1 MRKFF
6 AYDRI
11 PFVKIFRR
19 YVGDKNFYKTVF
31 AVALPIMLQNGIT
44 QFVNLLD
51 NIMVGQV
58 GNEQMSGVAIV
69 NQLLFVFNLCVFGAV
84 SGAGIFTAQ
93 FHGKNNEEGVRQTFR
108 FKFIFCFFFA
118 LFGIGV
124 LALFNESLIG
134 LYLSDGSAE
143 GDLALTLS
151 YGQDYLWIMLI
162 GLMPFALTQ
171 SYGSTLRETE
181 KTVLPMVAGFI
192 AVGLNCIG
200 NYILIFGRFGAPA
213 LGVKGAAIST
223 VVSRFLEV
231 GILVV
236 TVWVKRKRYPFIV
249 KAYRYLFR
257 IDKKLVSDIFR
268 KGMLLLVN
276 EALWAGGVSALAQCY
291 SQRGLAVVAGYNI
304 SSTVTNVFNISY
316 MALGISIGIIIGKY
330 LGAKD
335 FDRAVDEVR
344 KMVVFSVFVGV
355 LMGVVMAAFSSFFPQ
370 IYNTT
375 EEAKELA
382 SDFML
387 VTACMMP
394 VYSFQNAC
402 YFTLRSGGK
411 TLITF
416 FYDSVFVWVA
426 GFPVA
431 FLLVKLTT
439 LPVID
444 VFLVVCAMDVLK
456 SIFGYVLLKKRIWLN
471 QLV

>member
-1 MRKFF
+1 M
-6 AYDRI
+6 ARI
-11 PFVKIFRR
+11 KKYI
-19 YVGDKNFYKTVF
+19 GDKNFFKAVF

-58 GNEQMSGVAIV
+58 GTEQMSGVAIV

-93 FHGKNNEEGVRQTFR
+93 YHGKGNEEGVRQTFR
-108 FKFIFCFFFA
+108 FKFLFCVFFA
-118 LFGIGV
+118 MFGA
-124 LALFNESLIG
+124 ALLGLLSEQLIG
-134 LYLSDGSAE
+134 LYLNEGSAE

-151 YGQDYLWIMLI
+151 YGKDYLWIMLL
-162 GLMPFALTQ
+162 GLLPFAVTQ

-200 NYILIFGRFGAPA
+200 NYILIFGHFGAPT

-223 VVSRFLEV
+223 VASRFLEM
-231 GILVV
+231 GILIV
-236 TVWVKRKRYPFIV
+236 TVWVKRNKYPFIV
-249 KAYRYLFR
+249 KAFRYLFR
-257 IDKKLVSDIFR
+257 VERKLVADIFG
-268 KGMLLLVN
+268 KGMLLLLN

-316 MALGISIGIIIGKY
+316 MALGISIGIIAGKY

-344 KMVVFSVFVGV
+344 KMVVFSVAVGA
-355 LMGVVMAAFSSFFPQ
+355 LMGAIMAAFSSFFPQ

-375 EEAKELA
+375 EEAKKIA

-394 VYSFQNAC
+394 IYSFQNAC

-411 TLITF
+411 TLVTF
-416 FYDSVFVWVA
+416 FYDSVFVCAV

-431 FLLVKLTT
+431 LLLVKLTA
-439 LPVID
+439 LPVIE

-456 SIFGYVLLKKRIWLN
+456 SIFGYILLKKRIWLN

>member
-1 MRKFF
+1 MRKSL
-6 AYDRI
+6 AYDTI
-11 PFVKIFRR
+11 PCVKKMRKYI
-19 YVGDKNFYKTVF
+19 GDKNFFKTVF

-58 GNEQMSGVAIV
+58 GTEQMSGVAIV

-93 FHGKNNEEGVRQTFR
+93 FHGKGNEEGVRQTFR

-118 LFGIGV
+118 LFGIGIF
-124 LALFNESLIG
+124 ALLNEPLIG

-162 GLMPFALTQ
+162 GLVPFAVTQ
-171 SYGSTLRETE
+171 AYGSTLRETE
-181 KTVLPMVAGFI
+181 NTVLPMVAGFI
-192 AVGLNCIG
+192 AVIVNCIG
-200 NYILIFGRFGAPA
+200 NYILIFGHLGAPV
-213 LGVKGAAIST
+213 LGVQGAAIAT
-223 VVSRFLEV
+223 AVSRFLEM
-231 GILVV
+231 GILIV
-236 TVWVKRKRYPFIV
+236 TVWVKRNKYPFIV
-249 KAYRYLFR
+249 KAFRYLFR
-257 IDKKLVSDIFR
+257 IERKLVADIFG

-316 MALGISIGIIIGKY
+316 MALGISIGIIVGKY

-344 KMVVFSVFVGV
+344 KMVVFSVVVGA
-355 LMGVVMAAFSSFFPQ
+355 LMGAVMAAFSSFFPE

-375 EEAKELA
+375 EEAKKIA

-416 FYDSVFVWVA
+416 FYDSVFIWVV

-431 FLLVKLTT
+431 LLLVKLTA
-439 LPVID
+439 LPVIE

-456 SIFGYVLLKKRIWLN
+456 SIFGYILLKKRIWLN

>member
-1 MRKFF
+1 M
-6 AYDRI
+6 ARI
-11 PFVKIFRR
+11 KKYI
-19 YVGDKNFYKTVF
+19 GDKNFFKTVF

-58 GNEQMSGVAIV
+58 GTEQMSGVAIV

-93 FHGKNNEEGVRQTFR
+93 FHGKGNEEGVRQTFR
-108 FKFIFCFFFA
+108 FKFIFCTIFA
-118 LFGIGV
+118 LFGVGIF
-124 LALFNESLIG
+124 ALLNEPLIG

-151 YGQDYLWIMLI
+151 YGKDYLWIMLL
-162 GLMPFALTQ
+162 GLVPFAVTQ

-181 KTVLPMVAGFI
+181 NTVLPMAAGFI
-192 AVGLNCIG
+192 AVIVNCVG
-200 NYILIFGRFGAPA
+200 NYILIFGHFGAPA
-213 LGVKGAAIST
+213 LGVQGAAIAT
-223 VVSRFLEV
+223 VASRFLEMS
-231 GILVV
+231 ILIV
-236 TVWVKRKRYPFIV
+236 TVWVKRNKYPFIV
-249 KAYRYLFR
+249 KAFRHIFR
-257 IDKKLVSDIFR
+257 IERKLVADIFG

-316 MALGISIGIIIGKY
+316 MALGISIGIIAGKY

-344 KMVVFSVFVGV
+344 KMVVFSVAVGA
-355 LMGVVMAAFSSFFPQ
+355 LMGAIMAAFSSFFPQ

-375 EEAKELA
+375 EEAKKIA

-394 VYSFQNAC
+394 IYSFQNAC

-416 FYDSVFVWVA
+416 FYDSVFVCAV

-431 FLLVKLTT
+431 LLLVKLTA
-439 LPVID
+439 LPVIE

-456 SIFGYVLLKKRIWLN
+456 SVFGYILLKKHIWLN